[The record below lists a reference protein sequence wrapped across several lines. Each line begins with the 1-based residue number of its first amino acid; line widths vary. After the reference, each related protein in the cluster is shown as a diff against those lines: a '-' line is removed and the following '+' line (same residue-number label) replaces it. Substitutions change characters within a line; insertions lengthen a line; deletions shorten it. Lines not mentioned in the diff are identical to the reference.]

1 MRMKERFGGSSGSSG
16 SQDINISCKA
26 GKAGLAIFR
35 KAKGCAFA
43 TFNGRGPEI
52 QIAAKRIDANP
63 VDTCTVIFYTH

>member
-35 KAKGCAFA
+35 KTKGCVFA
-43 TFNGRGPEI
+43 TFNGRGPKYKSP
-52 QIAAKRIDANP
+52 QRDANP
-63 VDTCTVIFYTH
+63 VDTCTVIFYAH